1 MAIALLC
8 VAFVVA
14 SLAGIVF
21 AVRRARISGSMKTR
35 RAACQNCGTHGPVI
49 AASYRQNTGMLMMRR
64 SHHVEALLCRSCSVS
79 FFGKMTL
86 HTAVLG
92 WWGTISAFVT
102 PLFILNNV
110 GYVLATL
117 TLPTA
122 ASAPAAAGAEL
133 EVHRQYALNL
143 LATKDV
149 EIVVDV
155 LQKLT
160 GVPEADVRA
169 FVARLRE
176 AA

>member
-1 MAIALLC
+1 MPIALLC
-8 VAFVVA
+8 VAAVVA
-14 SLAGIVF
+14 SLAGVVF

-35 RAACQNCGTHGPVI
+35 RGACQNCGTHGPVI

-64 SHHVEALLCRSCSVS
+64 SRHVEALMCRSCSVS

-110 GYVLATL
+110 GYVLASL
-117 TLPTA
+117 TLPA
-122 ASAPAAAGAEL
+122 ASADAGAQL
-133 EVHRQYALNL
+133 EVQRQYALNL

-149 EIVVDV
+149 ETVVDV
-155 LQKLT
+155 LRQLT
-160 GVPEADVRA
+160 GAPEADVRA
-169 FVARLRE
+169 FVALLRE

>member
-1 MAIALLC
+1 MALAC
-8 VAFVVA
+8 VAVVVA

-21 AVRRARISGSMKTR
+21 AVRRARLGGSLKTR
-35 RAACQNCGTHGPVI
+35 HAACQNCGTQGPVI
-49 AASYRQNTGMLMMRR
+49 QASYRQNTGMLMMRR
-64 SHHVEALLCRSCSVS
+64 SRHIEALLCRGCSVS

-110 GYVLATL
+110 GYVLASL

-122 ASAPAAAGAEL
+122 SAAANTQL
-133 EVHRQYALNL
+133 EVQRQYALNL

-149 EIVVDV
+149 ETVVDV
-155 LQKLT
+155 LRQLT
-160 GVPEADVRA
+160 GAPEADVRA
-169 FVARLRE
+169 FVARLRQ